1 MESMDSRSPHDAAA
15 RHPFVERGLRR
26 LSSVTVAAGLTTA
39 AASVGTILLSR
50 DPGYVRAL
58 LSSRAWGTAEPTAA
72 EVAEAQTTA
81 ADALLAGGVVL
92 LLTAVLAWLVLR
104 PWRPVRWLGSVLA
117 VLGALTAAFWAVDGG
132 TMVLT
137 AGAAGAV
144 VLVLVVAMLVA
155 CGLWLLVA
163 HSQSVRE
170 ALDG

>member
-1 MESMDSRSPHDAAA
+1 MESMHSHTAHDAAA

-39 AASVGTILLSR
+39 AASVGTVLLSR

-58 LSSRAWGTAEPTAA
+58 LSSRAWGTGEPTAA
-72 EVAEAQTTA
+72 DVAAAQSTVL
-81 ADALLAGGVVL
+81 DAVLVGAVLLAVTA
-92 LLTAVLAWLVLR
+92 LTVWLVQR

-137 AGAAGAV
+137 VGAAGAV